1 MSEEIERERK
11 ILHLALKL
19 ARKART
25 SPNPRVGA
33 IIEKD
38 GKIIAEGYHHGFGQ
52 PHAEVDA
59 IENAKVKTQDIAG
72 ATIYVTL
79 EPCSHTDKKTPPCT
93 DALVK
98 AGIKKVV
105 IGCMDENPKVN
116 GIEVLKQNGI
126 EVEVM
131 NDHKCHELNEGF
143 FHRVKTGKPFVL
155 LKLAMTLDGRIATKT
170 GDSKYVTNEQA
181 RTISYSWRTIYDAIL
196 VGINTILIDDPRL
209 TTRTSGVENPARII
223 LDGFLRIP
231 LTAKVL
237 LPNARR
243 IIATTER
250 YDKEKKKK
258 LEELGAEVLLVK
270 ETAEGFVDMNELFTK
285 LGEMGIASLIV
296 EGGSEIA
303 TTVLEHNLANKGAFF
318 IAAQILGNGKNAFE
332 GRGVEK
338 MKDAWRLKNLTIRKI
353 QDDVLIE
360 GYF

>member
-1 MSEEIERERK
+1 MEKTNIDSK
-11 ILHLALKL
+11 FMHAALKL

-33 IIEKD
+33 VIVKE
-38 GKIIAEGYHHGFGQ
+38 GKIIAEGYHHGFGL
-52 PHAEVDA
+52 PHAEIDA
-59 IENAKVKTQDIAG
+59 LTKLKEGEAKDSTLYI
-72 ATIYVTL
+72 TL
-79 EPCSHTDKKTPPCT
+79 EPCSHFDKKTPPCT
-93 DALVK
+93 DAIIK
-98 AGIKKVV
+98 AGIKKVI

-116 GIEVLKQNGI
+116 GLEDLKKNGI
-126 EVEVM
+126 DVEIL
-131 NDHKCHELNEGF
+131 NDQKCHELNEGF
-143 FHRVKTGKPFVL
+143 FHWIKTGQPFVL

-223 LDGFLRIP
+223 VDGYLRIP

-237 LPNARR
+237 FPSARR
-243 IIATTER
+243 IIATTEKCDR
-250 YDKEKKKK
+250 EKKKK
-258 LEELGAEVLLVK
+258 LEELGVEILIVK
-270 ETAEGFVDMNELFTK
+270 ETGEGFIDLKELFAK
-285 LGEMGIASLIV
+285 LGEMGIASVIV

-332 GRGVEK
+332 GKGVEK
-338 MKDAWRLKNLTIRKI
+338 MKDAWRLKKLVIRKI